1 MLFFL
6 SGRQHNFS
14 YLRSEVFLQVFGSLS
29 RFLNIWKATTQ
40 VKLAKKKDGR
50 APGLVSCQTLSST
63 RGKRYRMWTEK
74 KMLDAQ
80 VRSALGF
87 LSNCIYVNFDG
98 QS

>member
-1 MLFFL
+1 MKLLGFQKHFIERCHVA
-6 SGRQHNFS
+6 SSQGF
-14 YLRSEVFLQVFGSLS
+14 VTF
-29 RFLNIWKATTQ
+29 ATVEGHDAGETS
-40 VKLAKKKDGR
+40 KKKDGR

>member
-80 VRSALGF
+80 DSGGSGNTR
-87 LSNCIYVNFDG
+87 NECYEC
-98 QS
+98 